1 MAGSAG
7 RLNDTDGLSAI
18 AVHPARSGW
27 TSPLRYVLRAF
38 IIRHSIIRFII
49 RPFIVCFTFSGPSLS
64 ASLFPALHCPLHFFR
79 PLIVRPYCQALHCPA
94 LHSPALHCPA
104 NSAVSTN
111 PKSEASNL
119 GTEGKPAPKFP
130 LRVSQGQSESPF
142 RVAGRARARDLAR
155 RSCSARG
162 LSACLP
168 ACPSVCRVCCLSVL
182 FVWLCVPLAH
192 SSCLVCLVMSALS
205 FLAVLTCHCP
215 VCLALPVLSVVLVL
229 SVCLVLSGLSLPT
242 WSSNSSRSILTAAP
256 TDVMP

>member
-142 RVAGRARARDLAR
+142 RVAIPSR
-155 RSCSARG
+155 RSGEGPRPRLPLVLRAG
-162 LSACLP
+162 PLGLP
-168 ACPSVCRVCCLSVL
+168 AC
-182 FVWLCVPLAH
+182 
-192 SSCLVCLVMSALS
+192 LS
-205 FLAVLTCHCP
+205 FS
-215 VCLALPVLSVVLVL
+215 LPSLLSVL
-229 SVCLVLSGLSLPT
+229 SVCLVRLVVRPSCP
-242 WSSNSSRSILTAAP
+242 
-256 TDVMP
+256 